1 LTRLGPETTIAAMT
15 TSPTNR
21 SYWVVPGK
29 LAAGAYP
36 NPHSDT
42 SDDQTDV
49 VEQLLRVG
57 IGDFVNLTQDRPGGT
72 ESHLVHYDQA
82 VSERA
87 SVSRFEIPDFG
98 IPTVEEMEVILDHI
112 DRQLAAG
119 LGVYVHC
126 WAGVGR
132 TGTVVGCWLVR
143 HRLAE
148 SDNVLSV
155 IAKRREGIP
164 GTADHTSPET
174 EAQRQFVR
182 AWRTGR

>member
-1 LTRLGPETTIAAMT
+1 MT

-36 NPHSDT
+36 TRHSVT
-42 SDDQTDV
+42 SDDQIDV
-49 VEQLLRVG
+49 VGHLLRVG
-57 IGDFVNLTQDRPGGT
+57 IRDFVNLTQDRPDGT
-72 ESHLVHYDQA
+72 ESHLVRYDQA
-82 VSERA
+82 INGRA

-98 IPTVEEMEVILDHI
+98 IPTVDAMTAILDHI

-132 TGTVVGCWLVR
+132 TGTVVGCWLIR
-143 HRLAE
+143 HQLAQ

-155 IAKRREGIP
+155 IAKRREGNQE
-164 GTADHTSPET
+164 TADHTSPET

-182 AWRTGR
+182 AWQTGR

>member
-1 LTRLGPETTIAAMT
+1 VT

-21 SYWVVPGK
+21 YYWVVPGK

-36 NPHSDT
+36 NRHSVT
-42 SDDQTDV
+42 SDDQIDV

-72 ESHLVHYDQA
+72 ESHLVRYDQA
-82 VSERA
+82 IIGRA

-98 IPTVEEMEVILDHI
+98 IPTVEAMTAILDHI
-112 DRQLAAG
+112 DRRLAAG

-126 WAGVGR
+126 QAGVGR
-132 TGTVVGCWLVR
+132 TGTVVGCWLIR
-143 HRLAE
+143 HQLAE
-148 SDNVLSV
+148 SDNVFSV
-155 IAKRREGIP
+155 IKKRREGNQETP
-164 GTADHTSPET
+164 DHASPET

>member
-1 LTRLGPETTIAAMT
+1 MT

-36 NPHSDT
+36 NMHSVT
-42 SDDQTDV
+42 SDDQIDV
-49 VEQLLRVG
+49 VEQLLRAG

-72 ESHLVHYDQA
+72 ESHLVRYDRA
-82 VSERA
+82 INGRA

-98 IPTVEEMEVILDHI
+98 IPTVEAMTAILDHI

-143 HRLAE
+143 HRLAS
-148 SDNVLSV
+148 SDDVFSV
-155 IAKRREGIP
+155 IAKRRKGNHQA
-164 GTADHTSPET
+164 GDHASPET
-174 EAQRQFVR
+174 AAQQMFVR
-182 AWRTGR
+182 GWPTGS

>member
-1 LTRLGPETTIAAMT
+1 MT

-36 NPHSDT
+36 DRHSVT
-42 SDDQTDV
+42 PDDQIDV

-72 ESHLVHYDQA
+72 ESHLVRYDQA
-82 VSERA
+82 IIGRA
-87 SVSRFEIPDFG
+87 SVIRFEIPDFG
-98 IPTVEEMEVILDHI
+98 IPTVEAMTAILDHI
-112 DRQLAAG
+112 DRRLAVG

-126 WAGVGR
+126 QAGVGR
-132 TGTVVGCWLVR
+132 TGTVVGCWLIR
-143 HRLAE
+143 HQLAE
-148 SDNVLSV
+148 SDNVFSV
-155 IAKRREGIP
+155 IEKRRKGNQEAP
-164 GTADHTSPET
+164 DHTSLET